1 MVVISAQDLKY
12 KYPQTTEL
20 ALNSLSFEINQG
32 EFIGI
37 VGESHSGKSTIC
49 QSLLGLVPQF
59 YKGAYGGRLEVLGM
73 DTAHTPV
80 HELSKSIGLVF
91 QNPFTQMT
99 GAKATVYEEIAF
111 GLEQIGISQPNMKV
125 QIDSVMKT
133 LGIEALKDKDM
144 LSLSGGQ
151 MQRVAIAGV
160 LAMGPEILVMD
171 EPTSQLDPEGA
182 EEVMQAAKAL
192 SELGKTVIV
201 VSHDM
206 SQLARFCHRLM
217 VLKEGAL
224 LCMDTP
230 QAVFDRAD
238 FETFGIDCPPSVK
251 LAKEMG
257 LRDANNELP
266 LSPEAFKKAWKE
278 GVGCGENRA

>member
-1 MVVISAQDLKY
+1 MVVISAKALKY
-12 KYPQTTEL
+12 KYPQTSTL
-20 ALNSLSFEINQG
+20 ALDNLSFEINQG

-37 VGESHSGKSTIC
+37 VGESHSGKSTLC

-59 YKGAYGGRLEVLGM
+59 YKGAYGGSLEVLGQ

-80 HELSKSIGLVF
+80 HALAKSIGLVF

-99 GAKATVYEEIAF
+99 GAKATVYEEVAF
-111 GLEQIGISQPNMKV
+111 GLEQLGISQIEMKTR
-125 QIDSVMKT
+125 INEVMTT
-133 LGIEALKDKDM
+133 LGIEALSNKDM

-192 SELGKTVIV
+192 SKRGKTVIV

-206 SQLARFCHRLM
+206 AQLARFCHRLM
-217 VLKEGAL
+217 VLKAGRLVCLDSPE
-224 LCMDTP
+224 
-230 QAVFDRAD
+230 AVFEHED
-238 FETFGIDCPPSVK
+238 FEAFGIEKPMTVK
-251 LAKEMG
+251 LASRLG
-257 LRDANNELP
+257 IRDEKGKLP
-266 LSPEAFKKAWKE
+266 LDPQALALAWK
-278 GVGCGENRA
+278 GGK